1 MHRPNILSDGPKL
14 SGMKNIVLSLFC
26 LLAALPVLAQER
38 TVSGHVTDGT
48 SGLPMIGATVM
59 VPGTKTGTTTDADGA
74 FTLKVPSNATRLS
87 VISLGYEDASI
98 ELTAAKDRY
107 SVEVFESST
116 YLDDVIVVGY
126 GTVRKSDLTG
136 SVGSLRSDDLMKTSP
151 VSMEKG
157 MQGRLTGV
165 NVVQNDGAPGS
176 GISVQIRGTNSF
188 LGGTEPLYVVDGVP
202 ITTSNN
208 QESINFEDN
217 TFSFRNALSFL
228 DPNDIESIEVLKD
241 ASSTAIYG
249 SRGANGVIMIT
260 TKSGKGVGSRNLV
273 TLNYNY
279 TLSTVARRIEMLGA
293 SDYASYRN
301 ESATNTANYTG
312 SSISRE
318 QWPFPGMEIPGKGY
332 YRGPQ
337 DYDNDPYYWQN
348 QIFRTAGTHNV
359 NLNIAGSSKSTD
371 YSVSGSFTDQDGT
384 VINSNF
390 RRFSIKLDL
399 NQQVKSWL
407 KVGTS
412 TNISRSVSNMLKTT
426 INSQSNGTEGVIRS
440 ALMYPPVYKADDQIA
455 LDNEFS
461 TVSTPNL
468 YTQALN
474 QHVNLNIYTS
484 NYLDFRFT
492 KWLTFRTML
501 GFNYTLN
508 NANQYWPRYL
518 YEGKTV
524 SGKSYAGDNNW
535 YSLVCDNLL
544 MFNHSFGRHNVSATL
559 GTSWEESHWYNKK
572 ISVQTF
578 GTDMTNGWLLQD
590 AATINTPSTSKGDS
604 RLFSVIMRAAYNY
617 DSRYYVTFTARE
629 DMSSKFTKKLRS
641 AFFPSVGV
649 SWRPSE
655 EAFMKEAKKTL
666 TNLKVH
672 YSYGLSGN
680 QAINSYQTFAMMT
693 SANYPFGGSLVNG
706 YAPDPSNPGNA
717 DLKWE
722 TTYQHDLGFEVGL
735 LNRIELT
742 LDLYHKRTTDL
753 LQYKEV
759 AASTGLERIL
769 SNAGTVVNKGIEL
782 MVNAHIFERR
792 NFNWTLG
799 GNISFNHN
807 VMSDFS
813 SAPVFPNSIWNSLR
827 PFALM
832 DGHSIGS
839 LYGFVEDGIWSSREE
854 IINSDQFQAQYPG
867 YTVDSNVPATE
878 IIIMKKWLGEIRY
891 RNMDDDPNI
900 TDNDQTFIGNTNPD
914 FFYGIHSDFK
924 IFDFD
929 LSILF
934 QGVHGNDIF
943 NMNLL
948 RFYDIGNT
956 KNIPKAIYDASWT
969 PFAGGTAPK
978 NFYDNGRTVRF
989 SRRYVEDGSYL
1000 KLRNVQIGY
1009 TLQDKIP
1016 YISSLRFYFSGNNLF
1031 TVTRYSGYDPEVN
1044 SFGSDPSLRGIDSG
1058 GYPQPRSFLFG
1069 VNVVF

>member
-1 MHRPNILSDGPKL
+1 
-14 SGMKNIVLSLFC
+14 MKNIFLSIICSLSTVI
-26 LLAALPVLAQER
+26 AIAQER
-38 TVSGHVTDGT
+38 VVSGVVIDGT
-48 SGLPMIGATVM
+48 SGEPMVGATVL
-59 VPGTKTGTTTDADGA
+59 VSGTNTGTTTDINGA
-74 FTLKVPSNATRLS
+74 FQLKVPAGTKKLS
-87 VISLGYEDASI
+87 VVSLGYADATIDLNTS
-98 ELTAAKDRY
+98 KDKY
-107 SVEVFESST
+107 SVEIFESSA

-136 SVGSLRSDDLMKTSP
+136 SVASLRSDALMKTSP
-151 VSMEKG
+151 VSVEKG

-217 TFSFRNALSFL
+217 TFSYRNALSFL
-228 DPNDIESIEVLKD
+228 NPNDIESIEVLKD

-249 SRGANGVIMIT
+249 SRGANGVILIT
-260 TKSGKGVGSRNLV
+260 TKSGRGAGSRHLV
-273 TLNYNY
+273 TVDYNY
-279 TLSTVARRIEMLGA
+279 TISTVAKRIEMLGA
-293 SDYASYRN
+293 SEYASYRN

-318 QWPFPGMEIPGKGY
+318 QLPFPGMEIPGKGY

-359 NLNIAGSSKSTD
+359 NVSVAGSDKTTD
-371 YSVSGSFTDQDGT
+371 YSVSGGYTDQDGT

-390 RRFSIKLDL
+390 RRFNIKLDF
-399 NQQVKSWL
+399 NKKVKDWL

-412 TNISRSVSNMLKTT
+412 TNISRATSNMLKTT

-440 ALMYPPVYKADDQIA
+440 ALMYPPVYKVDDPVA

-461 TVSTPNL
+461 VVSTPNL

-474 QHVNLNIYTS
+474 QHTNLNIYTS
-484 NYLDFRFT
+484 NYIDVYFT
-492 KWLTFRTML
+492 KWLTFRSMF

-508 NANQYWPRYL
+508 NANQYWPKYL

-524 SGKSYAGDNNW
+524 NGKSYAGDNNW
-535 YSLVCDNLL
+535 YSLVWDNIL
-544 MFNHSFGRHNVSATL
+544 MFNHSFGKHNVSATL

-590 AATINTPSTSKGDS
+590 AATINTPNTSKGDS
-604 RLFSVIMRAAYNY
+604 KLFSIIMRAAYNY
-617 DSRYYVTFTARE
+617 DGRYYLTFTARE
-629 DMSSKFTKKLRS
+629 DMSSKFTKGNRS
-641 AFFPSVGV
+641 AFFPSAGV
-649 SWRPSE
+649 SWRPTE
-655 EAFMKEAKKTL
+655 EAFMKNAKRVL
-666 TNLKVH
+666 NNLKIH

-706 YAPDPSNPGNA
+706 YAPDPGNPGNA

-722 TTYQHDLGFEVGL
+722 TTYQHDLGVEIGL
-735 LNRIELT
+735 LDKIDIGV
-742 LDLYHKRTTDL
+742 DLYHKRTTDL

-769 SNAGTVVNKGIEL
+769 SNAGTVVNKGLEI
-782 MVNAHIFERR
+782 MVNARIFEKK
-792 NFNWTLG
+792 NFNWTIG
-799 GNISFNHN
+799 ANISFNRN
-807 VMSDFS
+807 SMSDFS
-813 SAPVFPNSIWNSLR
+813 TSPVFPNSIWNSLR

-839 LYGFVEDGIWSSREE
+839 LYGFVEDGIWGSREE

-867 YTVDSNVPATE
+867 YTVESNVPATE

-891 RNMDDDPNI
+891 RNLDNDPNI

-914 FFYGIHSDFK
+914 FFYGLNTDFK
-924 IFDFD
+924 IYNFDV
-929 LSILF
+929 SILF

-948 RFYDIGNT
+948 RFYDVGNT
-956 KNIPKAIYDASWT
+956 KNIPKSIYNESWT

-989 SRRYVEDGSYL
+989 SRRYIEDGSYL

-1009 TLQDKIP
+1009 SIDNKIP
-1016 YISSLRFYFSGNNLF
+1016 HISRLRLYFSANNLLTF
-1031 TVTRYSGYDPEVN
+1031 TRYSGYDPEVN

-1069 VNVVF
+1069 INVVF